1 MGKPED
7 EFETTARVP
16 FQQLRPDVEIVDER
30 QGATLTCLTQPR
42 LGYVFRLN
50 RGETVIGRAE
60 EAYPDVA
67 VFVFSPTPRDLEK
80 MSGTMMRFLTRTE
93 IEQMAFES
101 AAARIR
107 TEHAWLAEDLRRHG
121 FDLER

>member
-1 MGKPED
+1 VQSLKAMIRTRFSE
-7 EFETTARVP
+7 
-16 FQQLRPDVEIVDER
+16 
-30 QGATLTCLTQPR
+30 
-42 LGYVFRLN
+42 
-50 RGETVIGRAE
+50 VIGRAE
-60 EAYPDVA
+60 EAYPDVS

-107 TEHAWLAEDLRRHG
+107 ADHAWLAEDLWRHG
-121 FDLER
+121 FTLER